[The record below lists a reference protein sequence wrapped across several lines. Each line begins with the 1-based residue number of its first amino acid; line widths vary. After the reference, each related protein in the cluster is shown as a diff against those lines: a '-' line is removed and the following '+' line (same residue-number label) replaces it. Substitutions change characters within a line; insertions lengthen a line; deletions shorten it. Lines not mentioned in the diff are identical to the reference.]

1 MATGINGVYAG
12 VAVKPTAGSLGAR
25 GANRGH
31 GAALV
36 RLGWR
41 IATGTLARY
50 VSSSAIAL
58 CADTAAFLGLMRLG
72 VAPAPAA
79 ALGFLLG
86 VLVHWLVSSRI
97 MFEKSIAAARPERR
111 RQQALFLATAL
122 LGLVLTTVIVASAAR
137 FGIDPRLAKLVAVA
151 VSFTSTSA
159 LRHMLVFGNPARI

>member
-12 VAVKPTAGSLGAR
+12 VAVKPAAGALGAR
-25 GANRGH
+25 NANRGH

-36 RLGWR
+36 RLGLR

-58 CADTAAFLGLMRLG
+58 VADTTAFLGLMRAG

-86 VLVHWLVSSRI
+86 VVVHWLVSSRI

-111 RQQALFLATAL
+111 RQQVLFLATAL
-122 LGLVLTTVIVASAAR
+122 LGLVLTTLIVASGAR

-159 LRHMLVFGNPARI
+159 LRHMLVFGNPARD